1 MNPVINLLGRKA
13 APLFL
18 AVALALCP
26 SHMVIAASNPQQPA
40 QQQPAQLPENPPAV
54 APDYQAPL
62 RPLPSSD
69 RVGVD
74 VGNQARLSLEEAI
87 RLAMLNNNDIDS
99 SRLDVQ
105 MADYELRAARG
116 VYDPRLLSEL
126 FYERVS
132 QPVASL
138 FGGGPEGKLTQNSV
152 AGNAQVGGFV
162 PWAGGSYNLTFNSSR
177 LETNNQFATLN
188 PQFPTSFNLTFTQPL
203 LRGLKTDE
211 NRRLIEV
218 AKRNLSLTD
227 AQFRQRVI
235 DTVSRVEQAYWD
247 LVFSIR
253 NLQVQIDAVRQ
264 ARTQVESNRRLVGQG
279 ALAPIDV
286 VAAETQVAT
295 FEQNVY
301 LAQESV
307 TRAENTLKTLLLPD
321 RKAELWSRA
330 LLPTTDVNIEPPR
343 AELDQAVAA
352 ALRNRPEI
360 DQVENTAE
368 INRINTDFFRDQT
381 KPQVDLIAGY
391 SAVGLAG
398 TQLTGT
404 NPFTSG
410 NLALQDRVNRLSEL
424 AGLPLLPPPA
434 AVGSLPENLLGGYG
448 QSLSNLFGF
457 KYSSARVGVRL
468 TLPIGN
474 RTAEANLGR
483 SLAEGRRIENQRD
496 QLLQIIEADVRN
508 LLQSVRSAEARLNA
522 AAAARASAE
531 LQYDSEQRKLQGGL
545 STVFLVL
552 QRQTDLIA
560 ARGREIQAQTD
571 LNRAIANFR
580 RATGETLTVHNIKV
594 KSEK

>member
-1 MNPVINLLGRKA
+1 
-13 APLFL
+13 
-18 AVALALCP
+18 
-26 SHMVIAASNPQQPA
+26 
-40 QQQPAQLPENPPAV
+40 
-54 APDYQAPL
+54 
-62 RPLPSSD
+62 
-69 RVGVD
+69 
-74 VGNQARLSLEEAI
+74 
-87 RLAMLNNNDIDS
+87 
-99 SRLDVQ
+99 
-105 MADYELRAARG
+105 
-116 VYDPRLLSEL
+116 
-126 FYERVS
+126 
-132 QPVASL
+132 
-138 FGGGPEGKLTQNSV
+138 
-152 AGNAQVGGFV
+152 
-162 PWAGGSYNLTFNSSR
+162 
-177 LETNNQFATLN
+177 
-188 PQFPTSFNLTFTQPL
+188 
-203 LRGLKTDE
+203 
-211 NRRLIEV
+211 
-218 AKRNLSLTD
+218 
-227 AQFRQRVI
+227 
-235 DTVSRVEQAYWD
+235 
-247 LVFSIR
+247 
-253 NLQVQIDAVRQ
+253 
-264 ARTQVESNRRLVGQG
+264 
-279 ALAPIDV
+279 

-301 LAQESV
+301 IAQESV

-391 SAVGLAG
+391 SAIGLAG

-404 NPFTSG
+404 NPFTAG

-424 AGLPLLPPPA
+424 AGLPLLPAPA
-434 AVGSLPENLLGGYG
+434 PVGSLPENLLGGYG

-457 KYSSARVGVRL
+457 NYSSARVGVRL

-496 QLLQIIEADVRN
+496 QLLQTIEADVRN

-552 QRQTDLIA
+552 ERQTDLIA